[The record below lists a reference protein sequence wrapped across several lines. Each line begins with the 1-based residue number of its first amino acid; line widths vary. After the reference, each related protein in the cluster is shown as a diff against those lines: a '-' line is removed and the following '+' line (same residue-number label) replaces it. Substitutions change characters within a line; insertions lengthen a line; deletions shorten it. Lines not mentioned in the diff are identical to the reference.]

1 MRSHAPATGPA
12 AARRLPFRI
21 TRRVFWDLAV
31 YMVGLGLGV
40 GAIFPPFAVL
50 LGVPDRYADRSSFQ
64 AACLVAGF
72 LVGAVNY
79 ALCRAVVGGRLAVL
93 TERLRAVA
101 GTIARG
107 SRGGDWSPVTSARIE
122 VDSDDQLGTTATA
135 FNDLLDALEA
145 GEHFRSLVRNASDVI
160 TVVDPAGTITY
171 QTPSVGWVLGHRPAS
186 LDGTDFVALVH
197 DEDRPAFRA
206 HLSGVLENRPQP
218 PSVVCRVRHRDGSWR
233 WAETVAGNLLSDPAV
248 AGVVLTTRDVSDRRQ
263 LEERLR
269 TQAYH
274 DPLTGL
280 PNRTLFMERLRT
292 AEREG
297 EQAPRAVL
305 FLDLDD
311 LKAVNDGLGHDSG
324 DALLQ
329 AVTARLGTCVE
340 EGDVLARLSGDEFA
354 VLLSGARAAEAG
366 AVAER
371 VLESLREP
379 VRLLDR
385 YVHTGISIGIATSA
399 TCAASGI
406 GLLRAADVAMYVAK
420 STGKGRCE
428 VFQPA
433 HHAAELDRERL
444 RADLHRALDE
454 QQFTLAFQP
463 IVELGTGRIDGFEAL
478 LRWHHPQRG
487 MVPPADFVPLAEENA
502 LIVPIGRW
510 VLQEAC
516 GQAARWQ
523 AEHCARLKVNVN
535 VSARQF
541 QHPTLVRDITEVLAA
556 TGLDPH
562 LLTLEITETLLVQD
576 TSQTAEKLREIK
588 ALGVR
593 IALDDFGTGYSSLSY
608 LRRFPI
614 DVLKVDK
621 SFIDGVADNPEDRTV
636 TGAVVQLGRTLAL
649 TVVAE
654 GIESAEQVSTLVQLG
669 CPLGQGYRFSRPVS
683 ATEASRLVGERLL
696 VGALSPTG

>member
-1 MRSHAPATGPA
+1 MTAPRTGL
-12 AARRLPFRI
+12 RRPFRI
-21 TRRVFWDLAV
+21 TRRVFWDLAIC
-31 YMVGLGLGV
+31 MVGLGLAVGV
-40 GAIFPPFAVL
+40 VFPPFAAL
-50 LGVPDRYADRSSFQ
+50 LGVPHRYAGRSSFQ
-64 AACLVAGF
+64 VACLVAGF
-72 LVGAVNY
+72 LVGALNY
-79 ALCRAVVGGRLAVL
+79 ALCRVVVGGRLALL
-93 TERLRAVA
+93 TERLRAVT
-101 GTIARG
+101 GTIAR
-107 SRGGDWSPVTSARIE
+107 RGGDWSTATSARIE

-160 TVVDPAGTITY
+160 TVVDAEGAITY
-171 QTPSVGWVLGHRPAS
+171 QTPSVGWVLGHPPTS
-186 LDGTDFVALVH
+186 LDGTNFLDLVH
-197 DEDRPAFRA
+197 EDDLPAFRE
-206 HLSGVLENRPQP
+206 HLRATLGNRPQP
-218 PSVVCRVRHRDGSWR
+218 PSIVCRVRHRDGSWR
-233 WAETVAGNLLSDPAV
+233 WAETVAGNLVADPAV
-248 AGVVLTTRDVSDRRQ
+248 AGIVLTTRDVSDRRR

-280 PNRTLFMERLRT
+280 PNRALFMERLRL
-292 AEREG
+292 AEQRPAG
-297 EQAPRAVL
+297 EEDARAVL
-305 FLDLDD
+305 FLDLDN
-311 LKAVNDGLGHDSG
+311 LKTVNDGLGHDSG
-324 DALLQ
+324 DALLR
-329 AVTARLGTCVE
+329 AVTGRLDDCVE
-340 EGDVLARLSGDEFA
+340 GGDVLARLSGHEFA
-354 VLLSGARAAEAG
+354 ILLSGARSAQAV

-385 YVHTGISIGIATSA
+385 YVHTGVSIGIATSA
-399 TCAASGI
+399 TCASSGI

-454 QQFTLAFQP
+454 EQFTLAFQP

-478 LRWHHPQRG
+478 LRWNHPVRG
-487 MVPPADFVPLAEENA
+487 LVPPADFVPLAEENA

-516 GQAARWQ
+516 EQAARWG
-523 AEHCARLKVNVN
+523 AEHGSPLKVSVN

-541 QHPTLVRDITEVLAA
+541 QHPTLVRDITEVLDS

-576 TSQTAEKLREIK
+576 TSRTAGKLRDIK

-621 SFIDGVADNPEDRTV
+621 SFIDGVAENPEDRTV

-683 ATEASRLVGERLL
+683 AAEASGLVGRQLL
-696 VGALSPTG
+696 LHGAGATG